1 MVSATPKNHPA
12 VPATDQLAETMY
24 QRSIFLNMALN
35 MTWQL
40 AIVFLVPIVGGFE
53 LDKHLKTMP
62 WLTITGAVIAMLGIL
77 LILRQTL
84 KQAAV
89 RTSVPKKGATK

>member
-1 MVSATPKNHPA
+1 VVSATPKSHQTEPG
-12 VPATDQLAETMY
+12 TDTLVEAMY

-53 LDKHLKTMP
+53 LDKHLKTTP
-62 WLTITGAVIAMLGIL
+62 WLTITGAVVAMLGTL

-84 KQAAV
+84 KRAAV
-89 RTSVPKKGATK
+89 RTSVPKKGVSR

>member
-1 MVSATPKNHPA
+1 VVSATPKNHQAEPG
-12 VPATDQLAETMY
+12 TDKFVEAMY

-53 LDKHLKTMP
+53 LDKHLKTKP
-62 WLTITGAVIAMLGIL
+62 WLTITGVVVAMLGTL

-89 RTSVPKKGATK
+89 RTSVPKKGVSK